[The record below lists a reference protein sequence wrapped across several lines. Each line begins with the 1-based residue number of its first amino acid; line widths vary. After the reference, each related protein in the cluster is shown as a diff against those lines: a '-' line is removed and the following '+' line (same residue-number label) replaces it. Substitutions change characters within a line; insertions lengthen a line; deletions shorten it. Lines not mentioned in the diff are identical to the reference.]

1 MLFHKIPYLFA
12 QTVGQR
18 SGRGSKKR
26 IGRHFVRDAKQTV
39 LHAAQR
45 ILQAKVQ
52 RCSSCCFQIPHRFA
66 LCNTHT
72 QIQHPPRFA
81 DL

>member
-26 IGRHFVRDAKQTV
+26 IGWHFVGDAKQTV
-39 LHAAQR
+39 LHAAQGV
-45 ILQAKVQ
+45 LQAKIQ
-52 RCSSCCFQIPHRFA
+52 RCSSGRFQIPHRFA

>member
-1 MLFHKIPYLFA
+1 MLFYKIPYLFA

-26 IGRHFVRDAKQTV
+26 VGRHFVGDAKQTV

-52 RCSSCCFQIPHRFA
+52 CCS
-66 LCNTHT
+66 
-72 QIQHPPRFA
+72 
-81 DL
+81 